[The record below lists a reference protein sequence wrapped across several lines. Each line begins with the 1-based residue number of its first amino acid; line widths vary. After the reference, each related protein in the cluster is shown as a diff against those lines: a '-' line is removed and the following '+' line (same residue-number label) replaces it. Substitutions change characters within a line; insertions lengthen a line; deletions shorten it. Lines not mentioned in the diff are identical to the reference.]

1 MAYEPVL
8 ADSTAGREGALAA
21 PFACSRTSAG
31 RNAVW
36 VHLAGELDI
45 ATTPQLERTL
55 HDPQS
60 PAELVLHD
68 LREVAFMD
76 TSDVHTIVSAGIH
89 ARRVGRRLILLRG
102 PPDVDRI
109 FALAG
114 SSDDVENGYLDP
126 LELPMQRSG
135 GSLSAATTS
144 RSKRV
149 SRLGDARPCWPM
161 VGAHAEDGGAVS

>member
-1 MAYEPVL
+1 MSYEPVL
-8 ADSTAGREGALAA
+8 ANSTARRARALAA
-21 PFACSRTSAG
+21 PFACSWTSGG

-60 PAELVLHD
+60 QAELVVLD
-68 LREVAFMD
+68 LRELAFMD
-76 TSDVHTIVSAGIH
+76 TSGMHAIVSAGIH
-89 ARRVGRRLILLRG
+89 ARRVGRRLIVLRG

-109 FALAG
+109 FALTG

-126 LELPMQRSG
+126 LEPVMQRSG
-135 GSLSAATTS
+135 GSLSA
-144 RSKRV
+144 SK
-149 SRLGDARPCWPM
+149 
-161 VGAHAEDGGAVS
+161 DGGAVS